1 MKKINFFAILVIIVA
16 ISIFVF
22 QNRSFF
28 FSTESIVV
36 NLGIVQYRT
45 PEIHVGLF
53 FFVCFFTGFIVSYFL
68 NLTVRFN
75 SQKTIKNLNDIISLQ
90 RKKIETFEKKNQ
102 GIAGDSGK
110 RG

>member
-1 MKKINFFAILVIIVA
+1 MKKINFFALLAIIVV

-36 NLGIVQYRT
+36 NLGIVQYRN
-45 PEIHVGLF
+45 PDIHVGLF
-53 FFVCFFTGFIVSYFL
+53 FFVSFFTGFVISYFL
-68 NLTVRFN
+68 NLAVRFN
-75 SQKTIKNLNDIISLQ
+75 SQKKIKNLNDIISLQ
-90 RKKIETFEKKNQ
+90 SKKIETFEKKNQ
-102 GIAGDSGK
+102 EIAGGSSK